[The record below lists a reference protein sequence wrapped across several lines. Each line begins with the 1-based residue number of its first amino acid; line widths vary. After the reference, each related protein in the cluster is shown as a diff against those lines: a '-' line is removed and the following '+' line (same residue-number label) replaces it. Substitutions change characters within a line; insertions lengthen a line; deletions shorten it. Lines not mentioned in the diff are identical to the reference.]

1 EQEEQRKAREPKRDT
16 RGPTWAEI
24 DQRIF
29 DHVMGYLMG
38 KDGPLLHAIAEAMAV
53 HREQRRNE
61 AKRLVAEERRTLEA
75 KRAALE
81 ERLKAVPGKLPVA
94 KVWQPE
100 SVTYQAEFV
109 SHNGALFQA
118 RKDTAQTPGGSDW
131 ICVAR
136 SGRDGRAAPMPNFR
150 G

>member
-1 EQEEQRKAREPKRDT
+1 MLIGTLAPKEVAAMNVMLRRDGCPIVPLSDAEREARDPLVRRQKELQQQREQEEQRKAREPKRDT

-61 AKRLVAEERRTLEA
+61 A
-75 KRAALE
+75 
-81 ERLKAVPGKLPVA
+81 
-94 KVWQPE
+94 
-100 SVTYQAEFV
+100 
-109 SHNGALFQA
+109 
-118 RKDTAQTPGGSDW
+118 
-131 ICVAR
+131 
-136 SGRDGRAAPMPNFR
+136 
-150 G
+150 